1 MGEPQVGTAQEAIR
15 PLREDI
21 RFLGGVLGDTIRDH
35 EGPEVFDLIERVR
48 VEAFRIRRE
57 EVGRSAVADMLA
69 GVDIEVALPL
79 IRAFSYFVLLANLA
93 EDIQRDRRRTVHEA
107 AGEPP
112 QDSSLAATYRKL
124 DRAALP
130 GPRVAEL
137 LDDALVSPVITA
149 HPTETR
155 RRTVFDTQT
164 RITELMRQRQRA
176 GDRERTALEVAIRR
190 QVLTLWRTALIRLS
204 RLRIQDEI
212 SVGLRYYDLT
222 FLDVIP
228 AINAEVRASLRARW
242 PGTDLLPRPILRPG
256 SWIGG
261 DRDGNP
267 YVTAE
272 VVRTAVRQ
280 AAAVAF
286 GRYLGDLTELEKSL
300 SQSAR
305 LVSVTPALADLAAAG
320 YPDPRTHADEPYRR
334 ALHGIRARLTATA
347 KRILLTDP
355 PGPGDRAVSA
365 AVPRAHGGSGG
376 DGAVGPEALRWN
388 TETILPDRLGAAL
401 AADTE
406 PGITA
411 YPTPGALLDDLETV
425 DAALRASGDG
435 LLADDLLATVRH
447 TVETFGF
454 HLQSLDMRQNSEVH
468 EQVVAELL
476 AWAGVHQD
484 YASLSETQRVELL
497 AAELRTRRPL
507 LGPHARLGERAA
519 TELDIIRAAADA
531 VEALGPDAVPN
542 YIISMCTSVSDIL
555 EAALLLK
562 EGGLLDPGAPD
573 EAPYCPTGIVP
584 LFETIEDLAAG
595 SVTLAAALE
604 VPVYRDLLAARGMR
618 QEVMLGYSDSNKDG
632 GYLAANWALY
642 RAELDLV
649 DLARKTGIRLR
660 LFHGRGG
667 TVGRGGGRSY
677 DAILAQPA
685 GAVQG
690 SLRLTEQGEVIAAKY
705 AEPGTAH
712 RNLESL
718 IAGTLEST
726 LLDVEGLGAD
736 AEPSYA
742 IMDDLA
748 ARARAAYARL
758 VHETPGFVE
767 YFRQSTPVA
776 EVGDLNIGSRPASR
790 KPTASVADLRAIP
803 WVMSWSQARVMLP
816 GWYGTGTALEDWIGG
831 DPQRLARLSDLYRR
845 WPFFRTVLSNL
856 AQVMAKS
863 DLAIAERYAELVDDT
878 TLREQIFGMIRAE
891 HARTIAMHAAITGN
905 DHLLADNPSLAES
918 IHNRFPYLEPLNQ
931 MQVELLRRLRAGD
944 DSEQVKR
951 GILLTMNGLATALR
965 NSG

>member
-1 MGEPQVGTAQEAIR
+1 MGESMSEIEQDAIR
-15 PLREDI
+15 PLRDDI

-48 VEAFRIRRE
+48 IEAFRVRRE
-57 EVGRSAVADMLA
+57 EVERSAVAEMLD
-69 GVDIEVALPL
+69 GVDIAVALPL

-93 EDIQRDRRRTVHEA
+93 EDIQRDRRRAAHEA

-124 DRAALP
+124 DAAALD
-130 GPRVAEL
+130 GSRVAEL
-137 LDDALVSPVITA
+137 LADALVSPVITA

-155 RRTVFDTQT
+155 RRTVFDAQA
-164 RITELMRQRQRA
+164 RITELMRLRLRYA
-176 GDRERTALEVAIRR
+176 ENERERADLELRIRR
-190 QVLTLWRTALIRLS
+190 QVLSLWRTALIRLA

-222 FLDVIP
+222 LFDVIP
-228 AINAEVRASLRARW
+228 AINAEVRAALRSRW
-242 PGTDLLPRPILRPG
+242 PGVELLPRPMLRPG

-267 YVTAE
+267 YVTAD
-272 VVRTAVRQ
+272 VVRQ
-280 AAAVAF
+280 AAFRAAGVAF
-286 GRYLGDLTELEKSL
+286 ERYLRELVELEKTLSL
-300 SQSAR
+300 SAR
-305 LVSVTPALADLAAAG
+305 LVSVTPEVAALAETG
-320 YPDPRTHADEPYRR
+320 YPDPAAHADEPYRR
-334 ALHGIRARLTATA
+334 ALHHVRARLTATA
-347 KRILLTDP
+347 Q
-355 PGPGDRAVSA
+355 
-365 AVPRAHGGSGG
+365 
-376 DGAVGPEALRWN
+376 
-388 TETILPDRLGAAL
+388 AAL
-401 AADTE
+401 GEVPPNGLDAGAR
-406 PGITA
+406 P
-411 YPTPGALLDDLETV
+411 YPTPQAVLDDL
-425 DAALRASGDG
+425 DAIDASLRGSGDG
-435 LLADDLLATVRH
+435 LLADDRLAALRH
-447 TVETFGF
+447 AIETFGF
-454 HLQSLDMRQNSEVH
+454 HLQSLDLRQNSEVH

-476 AWAGVHQD
+476 SWAGVHSD
-484 YASLSETQRVELL
+484 YASLPEERRVGLL

-507 LGPHARLGERAA
+507 LGPHARLSESAAKELGIVRAA
-519 TELDIIRAAADA
+519 REVVDTLGAA
-531 VEALGPDAVPN
+531 AVPN
-542 YIISMCTSVSDIL
+542 YIISMCTSVSDLL

-562 EGGLLDPGAPD
+562 EGGLLDPGEPD
-573 EAPYCPTGIVP
+573 GPPSCPVGIVP
-584 LFETIEDLAAG
+584 LFETIEDLGAGAA
-595 SVTLAAALE
+595 TLSAALE
-604 VPVYRDLLAARGMR
+604 VGVYRDLVAAQGMR

-642 RAELDLV
+642 RAELDLIEV
-649 DLARKTGIRLR
+649 ARKTGIRLR

-685 GAVQG
+685 GAVRG

-705 AEPGTAH
+705 AEPGSAH

-736 AEPSYA
+736 AEPSYG

-790 KPTASVADLRAIP
+790 KPTNSVADLRAIP

-816 GWYGTGTALEDWIGG
+816 GWYGTGAALEEWIGG
-831 DPQRLARLSDLYRR
+831 DPQRLATLADLYRR

-863 DLAIAERYAELVDDT
+863 DLDIAARYAELVDDVA
-878 TLREQIFGMIRAE
+878 LREQIFGMIRDE
-891 HARTIAMHAAITGN
+891 HARTVRMHAAITGN

-944 DSEQVKR
+944 DSELVKR

>member
-1 MGEPQVGTAQEAIR
+1 MSETPTAPEATR
-15 PLREDI
+15 PLRDDI

-48 VEAFRIRRE
+48 IEAFRVRRE
-57 EVGRSAVADMLA
+57 EVGRSAVAQMLD
-69 GVDIEVALPL
+69 GVDIAVALPL
-79 IRAFSYFVLLANLA
+79 IRAFTYFVLLANLA
-93 EDIQRDRRRTVHEA
+93 EDIQRDRRRSAHEA

-124 DRAALP
+124 DAAALD
-130 GPRVAEL
+130 GAEVADL
-137 LDDALVSPVITA
+137 LADALVSPVITA

-155 RRTVFDTQT
+155 RRTVFDVQT
-164 RITELMRQRQRA
+164 RITELMRLRQRYTET
-176 GDRERTALEVAIRR
+176 ERARADLELRIRR
-190 QVLTLWRTALIRLS
+190 QVLSLWRTALIRLQ

-212 SVGLRYYDLT
+212 SVGLRYYDITL
-222 FLDVIP
+222 FDVIP
-228 AINAEVRASLRARW
+228 AINAEVRAALRSRW
-242 PGTDLLPRPILRPG
+242 PGAELLPRPILRPG

-267 YVTAE
+267 YVTAD
-272 VVRTAVRQ
+272 VVRQ
-280 AAAVAF
+280 AAAQASAVAF
-286 GRYLGDLTELEKSL
+286 GRYLHELVELEKSL

-305 LVSVTPALADLAAAG
+305 LVLVTPKVAALAEAG
-320 YPDPRTHADEPYRR
+320 YSDPATHSDEPYRR
-334 ALHGIRARLTATA
+334 ALHRIRARLSAS
-347 KRILLTDP
+347 
-355 PGPGDRAVSA
+355 AV
-365 AVPRAHGGSGG
+365 
-376 DGAVGPEALRWN
+376 
-388 TETILPDRLGAAL
+388 AAL
-401 AADTE
+401 GELPADGLDMGA
-406 PGITA
+406 PA
-411 YPTPGALLDDLETV
+411 YPTPQAVLDDLDAV
-425 DAALRASGDG
+425 DVSMRASGDG
-435 LLADDLLATVRH
+435 LLADERLAALRYAI
-447 TVETFGF
+447 ETFGF
-454 HLQSLDMRQNSEVH
+454 HLQGLDMRQNSEVH
-468 EQVVAELL
+468 EQVVTELL

-484 YASLSETQRVELL
+484 YTSLAEHERVELL

-507 LGPHARLGERAA
+507 LGPHARLSELAAKEIDIVRAA
-519 TELDIIRAAADA
+519 RDVVQTFG
-531 VEALGPDAVPN
+531 VEAVPN
-542 YIISMCTSVSDIL
+542 YIISMCTSVSDML

-562 EGGLLDPGAPD
+562 EGGLLDPGEPD
-573 EAPYCPTGIVP
+573 GPPSCPVNVVP
-584 LFETIEDLAAG
+584 LFETIEDLGAGAA
-595 SVTLAAALE
+595 TLAAVLD
-604 VPVYRDLLAARGMR
+604 VPVYRELVAAKGMR

-649 DLARKTGIRLR
+649 EVARKTGIRLR

-677 DAILAQPA
+677 DAILAQPV

-705 AEPGTAH
+705 AESGAAH

-726 LLDVEGLGAD
+726 LLDVEGLGPA
-736 AEPSYA
+736 AEPSYEL
-742 IMDDLA
+742 MDDLA
-748 ARARAAYARL
+748 ARARASYARL

-790 KPTASVADLRAIP
+790 KPTNSVSDLRAIP

-816 GWYGTGTALEDWIGG
+816 GWYGTGAALEDWVGG
-831 DPQRLARLSDLYRR
+831 DPDRLAILSDLYRR

-863 DLAIAERYAELVDDT
+863 DLDIAARYAELVDDVA
-878 TLREQIFGMIRAE
+878 LREHIFGMIRDE
-891 HARTIAMHAAITGN
+891 HARTIRMHAAITGN

-944 DSEQVKR
+944 DTELVKR

>member
-1 MGEPQVGTAQEAIR
+1 MSQARIDTEPDATR
-15 PLREDI
+15 PLRDDI

-48 VEAFRIRRE
+48 IEAFRVRRE
-57 EVGRSAVADMLA
+57 EVERSAVAEMLD
-69 GVDIEVALPL
+69 GVDIAVALPL
-79 IRAFSYFVLLANLA
+79 IRAFTYFVLLANLA
-93 EDIQRDRRRTVHEA
+93 EDIQRDRRRAVHEA

-124 DRAALP
+124 DAAALD
-130 GPRVAEL
+130 GAEVADL
-137 LDDALVSPVITA
+137 LADALVSPVITA

-155 RRTVFDTQT
+155 RRTVFDVQT
-164 RITELMRQRQRA
+164 RITELMRSRQRYA
-176 GDRERTALEVAIRR
+176 ETERERADLEQRIRR
-190 QVLTLWRTALIRLS
+190 QVLALWRTALIRLQ

-212 SVGLRYYDLT
+212 SVGLRYYEITL
-222 FLDVIP
+222 FDVIP
-228 AINAEVRASLRARW
+228 AINAELRAQLRSRW
-242 PGTDLLPRPILRPG
+242 PGVQLLPRPMLRPG

-267 YVTAE
+267 YVTAD
-272 VVRTAVRQ
+272 VVRQ
-280 AAAVAF
+280 AATQASAVAF
-286 GRYLGDLTELEKSL
+286 GRYLHELVELEKSL

-305 LVSVTPALADLAAAG
+305 LVRVTPEVAALAEVG
-320 YPDPRTHADEPYRR
+320 YPDPASHSDERYRR
-334 ALHGIRARLTATA
+334 ALHRIRARLSATA
-347 KRILLTDP
+347 
-355 PGPGDRAVSA
+355 V
-365 AVPRAHGGSGG
+365 
-376 DGAVGPEALRWN
+376 
-388 TETILPDRLGAAL
+388 AAL
-401 AADTE
+401 GELPADGLDMSA
-406 PGITA
+406 PA
-411 YPTPGALLDDLETV
+411 YPTPQAVLDDLDAV
-425 DAALRASGDG
+425 DASMRASGDG
-435 LLADDLLATVRH
+435 LLADDRLAALRH
-447 TVETFGF
+447 AIETFGF
-454 HLQSLDMRQNSEVH
+454 HLQGLDMRQNSEVH
-468 EQVVAELL
+468 EQVVSELL
-476 AWAGVHQD
+476 AWAGLHPD
-484 YASLSETQRVELL
+484 YPSLAEPERVELL

-507 LGPHARLGERAA
+507 LGPHARLSELAAKELGIVRAA
-519 TELDIIRAAADA
+519 RDVVDTFGIE
-531 VEALGPDAVPN
+531 AVPN
-542 YIISMCTSVSDIL
+542 YIISMCTSVSDML

-562 EGGLLDPGAPD
+562 EGGLLDPGEPD
-573 EAPYCPTGIVP
+573 GPPSCPVNIVP
-584 LFETIEDLAAG
+584 LFETIEDLGAGAA
-595 SVTLAAALE
+595 TLAAVLD
-604 VPVYRDLLAARGMR
+604 VPVYRELVAAKGMR

-649 DLARKTGIRLR
+649 EVARKAGIRLR

-685 GAVQG
+685 GAVHG

-705 AEPGTAH
+705 AEPLAAH

-726 LLDVEGLGAD
+726 LLDVEGLGPD
-736 AEPSYA
+736 AEPSYEL
-742 IMDDLA
+742 MDDLA

-790 KPTASVADLRAIP
+790 KPTNSVSDLRAIP

-816 GWYGTGTALEDWIGG
+816 GWYGTGAALAEWVGG
-831 DPQRLARLSDLYRR
+831 DPRRLATLADLYQR

-863 DLAIAERYAELVDDT
+863 DLDIAARYAELVDDVA
-878 TLREQIFGMIRAE
+878 LREQIFGMIRDE
-891 HARTIAMHAAITGN
+891 HARTIRMHAAITGN

-931 MQVELLRRLRAGD
+931 MQVDLLRRLRAGD
-944 DSEQVKR
+944 DSELVKR

>member
-1 MGEPQVGTAQEAIR
+1 MNQVRIETEQEATR
-15 PLREDI
+15 PLRDDI

-48 VEAFRIRRE
+48 IEAFRVRRE
-57 EVGRSAVADMLA
+57 EVGRSAVAEMLD
-69 GVDIEVALPL
+69 GVDIAVALPL

-93 EDIQRDRRRTVHEA
+93 EDIQRDRRRAAHEA

-112 QDSSLAATYRKL
+112 QESSLAATYRKL
-124 DRAALP
+124 DAAALD
-130 GPRVAEL
+130 GAEVADL
-137 LDDALVSPVITA
+137 LTDALVSPVITA

-155 RRTVFDTQT
+155 RRTVFDVQT
-164 RITELMRQRQRA
+164 RITELMRLRQRFSETE
-176 GDRERTALEVAIRR
+176 RERADFELRIRR
-190 QVLTLWRTALIRLS
+190 QVLALWRTALIRLQ

-212 SVGLRYYDLT
+212 AVGLRYYEITL
-222 FLDVIP
+222 FDVIP
-228 AINAEVRASLRARW
+228 AINAEVRAALRSRW
-242 PGTDLLPRPILRPG
+242 PGVELLPRPMLRPG

-267 YVTAE
+267 YVTAD
-272 VVRTAVRQ
+272 VVRTAAQQ

-286 GRYLGDLTELEKSL
+286 GRYLHELVELEKSL
-300 SQSAR
+300 AQSAR
-305 LVSVTPALADLAAAG
+305 LVPVTPEVAALAEIG
-320 YPDPRTHADEPYRR
+320 YPNPATHADEPYRR
-334 ALHGIRARLTATA
+334 ALHGIWSRLAATA
-347 KRILLTDP
+347 E
-355 PGPGDRAVSA
+355 RALG
-365 AVPRAHGGSGG
+365 AVPGRPGEQ
-376 DGAVGPEALRWN
+376 GARSQAVN
-388 TETILPDRLGAAL
+388 GAAPDTAWPEGI
-401 AADTE
+401 AAQ
-406 PGITA
+406 PYSSPQA
-411 YPTPGALLDDLETV
+411 VLDDL
-425 DAALRASGDG
+425 DAIDASMRASGDG
-435 LLADDLLATVRH
+435 LLADDRLAALRYAI
-447 TVETFGF
+447 ETFGF

-476 AWAGVHQD
+476 AWAGVHSD
-484 YASLSETQRVELL
+484 YASLSEPERVELL

-507 LGPHARLGERAA
+507 LGPHARLSELAA
-519 TELDIIRAAADA
+519 KELDIVRAARD
-531 VEALGPDAVPN
+531 VVDTFGTEAVPN
-542 YIISMCTSVSDIL
+542 YIISMCTSVSDML

-562 EGGLLDPGAPD
+562 EGGLLDPGEPD
-573 EAPYCPTGIVP
+573 GPPSCSVNIVP
-584 LFETIEDLAAG
+584 LFETIEDLGAG
-595 SVTLAAALE
+595 ADTLAAALD
-604 VPVYRDLLAARGMR
+604 VPVYRELVSAKGMR

-642 RAELDLV
+642 RAELDLIEV
-649 DLARKTGIRLR
+649 ARKTGIRLR

-705 AEPGTAH
+705 AESRAAH

-736 AEPSYA
+736 AEPSYDL
-742 IMDDLA
+742 MDDLA

-790 KPTASVADLRAIP
+790 KPTNSVYDLRAIP

-816 GWYGTGTALEDWIGG
+816 GWYGTGAALEEWVGG
-831 DPQRLARLSDLYRR
+831 DPQRLATLSDLYQR

-863 DLAIAERYAELVDDT
+863 DLDIAARYAELVEDVA
-878 TLREQIFGMIRAE
+878 LREHIFGMIRDE
-891 HARTIAMHAAITGN
+891 HARTIRMHAAITGN

-944 DSEQVKR
+944 DSELVKR

>member
-1 MGEPQVGTAQEAIR
+1 MNQARIDTEQDATR
-15 PLREDI
+15 PLRDDI

-35 EGPEVFDLIERVR
+35 EGAEVFDLIERVR
-48 VEAFRIRRE
+48 IEAFRVRRE
-57 EVGRSAVADMLA
+57 EVGRSAVAEMLD
-69 GVDIEVALPL
+69 GVDITVALPL

-93 EDIQRDRRRTVHEA
+93 EDIQRDRRRAAHEA

-112 QDSSLAATYRKL
+112 QESSLAATYRKL
-124 DRAALP
+124 DAAALD
-130 GPRVAEL
+130 GAEVADL
-137 LDDALVSPVITA
+137 LTDALVSPVITA

-155 RRTVFDTQT
+155 RRTVFDVQT
-164 RITELMRQRQRA
+164 RITELMRLRQRFSETE
-176 GDRERTALEVAIRR
+176 RERADFELRIRR
-190 QVLTLWRTALIRLS
+190 QVLSLWRTALIRLQ

-212 SVGLRYYDLT
+212 AVGLRYYEITL
-222 FLDVIP
+222 FDVIP
-228 AINAEVRASLRARW
+228 AINAEVRAALRSRW
-242 PGTDLLPRPILRPG
+242 PGVELLPRPMLRPG

-267 YVTAE
+267 YVTAD
-272 VVRTAVRQ
+272 VVRTAAQQ

-286 GRYLGDLTELEKSL
+286 GRYLHELVELEKSL
-300 SQSAR
+300 ALSAR
-305 LVSVTPALADLAAAG
+305 LVPVTPEVAALAEIG
-320 YPDPRTHADEPYRR
+320 YPNPAAYADEPYRR
-334 ALHGIRARLTATA
+334 ALHGIWSRLAVTAERAL
-347 KRILLTDP
+347 
-355 PGPGDRAVSA
+355 G
-365 AVPRAHGGSGG
+365 AVPGEQGARSQAV
-376 DGAVGPEALRWN
+376 DGAVPDTAL
-388 TETILPDRLGAAL
+388 PVGVAAQPYSSPQ
-401 AADTE
+401 AV
-406 PGITA
+406 
-411 YPTPGALLDDLETV
+411 LDDL
-425 DAALRASGDG
+425 DAIDASMRASGDD
-435 LLADDLLATVRH
+435 LLADDRLAALRYAI
-447 TVETFGF
+447 ETFGF
-454 HLQSLDMRQNSEVH
+454 HLQGLDMRQNSEVH

-476 AWAGVHQD
+476 AWAGVHPD
-484 YASLSETQRVELL
+484 YASLSEPERVELL

-507 LGPHARLGERAA
+507 LGPHARLSELAA
-519 TELDIIRAAADA
+519 KELDIVRAARD
-531 VEALGPDAVPN
+531 VVDTFGTEAVPN
-542 YIISMCTSVSDIL
+542 YIISMCTSVSDML

-562 EGGLLDPGAPD
+562 EGGLLDPGEPD
-573 EAPYCPTGIVP
+573 GPPSCSVNIVP
-584 LFETIEDLAAG
+584 LFETIEDLGAG
-595 SVTLAAALE
+595 ADTLAAVLD
-604 VPVYRDLLAARGMR
+604 VPVYRELVSAKGMR

-642 RAELDLV
+642 RAELDLIEV
-649 DLARKTGIRLR
+649 ARKTGIRLR

-705 AEPGTAH
+705 AEPRAAH

-726 LLDVEGLGAD
+726 LLDVEGLGPD
-736 AEPSYA
+736 AEPSYEL
-742 IMDDLA
+742 MDDLA

-758 VHETPGFVE
+758 VHETPGFVQ

-790 KPTASVADLRAIP
+790 KPTNSVYDLRAIP

-816 GWYGTGTALEDWIGG
+816 GWYGTGAALEEWVGG
-831 DPQRLARLSDLYRR
+831 DPQRLATLSDLYQR

-863 DLAIAERYAELVDDT
+863 DLDIAARYAELVDDVA
-878 TLREQIFGMIRAE
+878 LREHIFGMIRDE
-891 HARTIAMHAAITGN
+891 HARTIRMHAAITGN

-944 DSEQVKR
+944 DSELVKR

>member
-1 MGEPQVGTAQEAIR
+1 MSEIEQDAIR
-15 PLREDI
+15 PLRDDI

-48 VEAFRIRRE
+48 IEAFRVRRE
-57 EVGRSAVADMLA
+57 EVERSAVAEMLD
-69 GVDIEVALPL
+69 GVDIAVALPL

-93 EDIQRDRRRTVHEA
+93 EDIQRDRRRAAHEA

-124 DRAALP
+124 DAAALD
-130 GPRVAEL
+130 GSRVAEL
-137 LDDALVSPVITA
+137 LADALVSPVITA

-155 RRTVFDTQT
+155 RRTVFDAQA
-164 RITELMRQRQRA
+164 RITELMRLRLRYA
-176 GDRERTALEVAIRR
+176 ENERERADLELRIRR
-190 QVLTLWRTALIRLS
+190 QVLSLWRTALIRLA

-222 FLDVIP
+222 LFDVIP
-228 AINAEVRASLRARW
+228 AINAEVRAALRSRW
-242 PGTDLLPRPILRPG
+242 PGVELLPRPMLRPG

-267 YVTAE
+267 YVTAD
-272 VVRTAVRQ
+272 VVRQ
-280 AAAVAF
+280 AAFRAAGVAF
-286 GRYLGDLTELEKSL
+286 ERYLRELVELEKTLSL
-300 SQSAR
+300 SAR
-305 LVSVTPALADLAAAG
+305 LVSVTPEVAALAETG
-320 YPDPRTHADEPYRR
+320 YPDPAAHADEPYRR
-334 ALHGIRARLTATA
+334 ALHHVRARLTATA
-347 KRILLTDP
+347 Q
-355 PGPGDRAVSA
+355 
-365 AVPRAHGGSGG
+365 
-376 DGAVGPEALRWN
+376 
-388 TETILPDRLGAAL
+388 AAL
-401 AADTE
+401 GEVPPNGLDAGAR
-406 PGITA
+406 P
-411 YPTPGALLDDLETV
+411 YPTPQAVLDDL
-425 DAALRASGDG
+425 DAIDASLRGSGDG
-435 LLADDLLATVRH
+435 LLADDRLAALRH
-447 TVETFGF
+447 AIETFGF
-454 HLQSLDMRQNSEVH
+454 HLQSLDLRQNSEVH

-476 AWAGVHQD
+476 SWAGVHSD
-484 YASLSETQRVELL
+484 YASLPEERRVGLL

-507 LGPHARLGERAA
+507 LGPHARLSESAAKELGIVRAA
-519 TELDIIRAAADA
+519 REVVDTLGAA
-531 VEALGPDAVPN
+531 AVPN
-542 YIISMCTSVSDIL
+542 YIISMCTSVSDLL

-562 EGGLLDPGAPD
+562 EGGLLDPGEPD
-573 EAPYCPTGIVP
+573 GPPSCPVGIVP
-584 LFETIEDLAAG
+584 LFETIEDLGAGAA
-595 SVTLAAALE
+595 TLSAALE
-604 VPVYRDLLAARGMR
+604 VGVYRDLVAAQGMR

-642 RAELDLV
+642 RAELDLIEV
-649 DLARKTGIRLR
+649 ARKTGIRLR

-685 GAVQG
+685 GAVRG

-705 AEPGTAH
+705 AEPGSAH

-736 AEPSYA
+736 AEPSYG

-790 KPTASVADLRAIP
+790 KPTNSVADLRAIP

-816 GWYGTGTALEDWIGG
+816 GWYGTGAALEEWIGG
-831 DPQRLARLSDLYRR
+831 DPQRLATLADLYRR

-863 DLAIAERYAELVDDT
+863 DLDIAARYAELVDDVA
-878 TLREQIFGMIRAE
+878 LREQIFGMIRDE
-891 HARTIAMHAAITGN
+891 HARTVRMHAAITGN

-944 DSEQVKR
+944 DSELVKR

>member
-1 MGEPQVGTAQEAIR
+1 MFGHLRQYCRDMTEPRIETEQDATR

-21 RFLGGVLGDTIRDH
+21 RFLGGILGDTIRDH

-48 VEAFRIRRE
+48 VEAFRVRRE
-57 EVGRSAVADMLA
+57 EVGRSAVAEMLD
-69 GVDIEVALPL
+69 GVDIDVALPL

-93 EDIQRDRRRTVHEA
+93 EDLQRDRRRAAHEA

-124 DRAALP
+124 DAAALP
-130 GPRVAEL
+130 ASKVAEL
-137 LDDALVSPVITA
+137 LTDALVSPVITA

-155 RRTVFDTQT
+155 RRTVFDVQS
-164 RITELMRQRQRA
+164 RITELMRRRQHYPERDRA
-176 GDRERTALEVAIRR
+176 GLELEIRR
-190 QVLTLWRTALIRLS
+190 QVLTLWRTAMIRLA

-212 SVGLRYYDLT
+212 AVGLRYYELT
-222 FLDVIP
+222 LFDVIP
-228 AINAEVRASLRARW
+228 AINAEVRAALRSRW
-242 PGTDLLPRPILRPG
+242 PDAELLARPILRPG

-272 VVRTAVRQ
+272 VVRTAAGQ
-280 AAAVAF
+280 AAGLAF
-286 GRYLGDLTELEKSL
+286 GRYLRELVELEKTL
-300 SQSAR
+300 SQSGR
-305 LVSVTPALADLAAAG
+305 LVQVSETVSELAAAG
-320 YPDPRTHADEPYRR
+320 YADPSIHADEPYRR
-334 ALHGIRARLTATA
+334 ALHRIRERLTTTAEAALGVRLRSTGVVALGVGAGIGVGPVPGALPDGPAPGAPVPAAPATPTA
-347 KRILLTDP
+347 P
-355 PGPGDRAVSA
+355 AYPGPQS
-365 AVPRAHGGSGG
+365 
-376 DGAVGPEALRWN
+376 
-388 TETILPDRLGAAL
+388 
-401 AADTE
+401 
-406 PGITA
+406 
-411 YPTPGALLDDLETV
+411 LLDDL
-425 DAALRASGDG
+425 DAIDASLRASGDG
-435 LLADDLLATVRH
+435 LLADDRLAALRH
-447 TVETFGF
+447 AVETFGF
-454 HLQSLDMRQNSEVH
+454 HLQGLDMRQNSEVH

-476 AWAGVHQD
+476 AWAGVHPD
-484 YASLSETQRVELL
+484 YASLPEPERVRILS
-497 AAELRTRRPL
+497 AELSTRRPL
-507 LGPHARLGERAA
+507 LGPHARLSELAA
-519 TELDIIRAAADA
+519 KELDIVRAAADVVA
-531 VEALGPDAVPN
+531 TFGEPAIPN
-542 YIISMCTSVSDIL
+542 YIISMCTSVSDML

-562 EGGLLDPGAPD
+562 EGGLLDPGAPGGSPSC
-573 EAPYCPTGIVP
+573 AAGIVP
-584 LFETIEDLAAG
+584 LFETIEDLGAGAA
-595 SVTLAAALE
+595 TLAAALE
-604 VPVYRDLLAARGMR
+604 VPVYRDLVAAKGMR

-649 DLARKTGIRLR
+649 EVARKTGIRLR

-685 GAVQG
+685 GAVHG

-705 AEPGTAH
+705 AESGSAH

-736 AEPSYA
+736 AEPSYQL
-742 IMDDLA
+742 MDELA

-790 KPTASVADLRAIP
+790 KPTNSVADLRAIP

-816 GWYGTGTALEDWIGG
+816 GWYGTGTALEDWVGD
-831 DPQRLARLSDLYRR
+831 DPQRLATLADLYRR

-863 DLAIAERYAELVDDT
+863 DLAIAARYAELVEDPA
-878 TLREQIFGMIRAE
+878 LREQIFGMISAE
-891 HARTIAMHAAITGN
+891 HARTIRMHAAITGN
-905 DHLLADNPSLAES
+905 DHLLSDNPSLAES

-944 DSEQVKR
+944 DSELVKR

>member
-1 MGEPQVGTAQEAIR
+1 MGDAQTAAGNDATL

-35 EGPEVFDLIERVR
+35 EGPEVFDLVERVR
-48 VEAFRIRRE
+48 VEAFRVRRE
-57 EVGRSAVADMLA
+57 EVERSAVGEMLS
-69 GVDIEVALPL
+69 GVDITVALPL

-93 EDIQRDRRRTVHEA
+93 EDIQRDRRRAAHEA
-107 AGEPP
+107 AGEAP

-124 DRAALP
+124 DAAAVP
-130 GPRVAEL
+130 GERVAEL
-137 LDDALVSPVITA
+137 LSDALVSPVITA

-155 RRTVFDTQT
+155 RRTVFDTQS
-164 RITELMRQRQRA
+164 RITELMRQRLRA
-176 GDRERTALEVAIRR
+176 PAPERETLEVEIRR
-190 QVLTLWRTALIRLS
+190 QVLTLWRTALIRLA

-212 SVGLRYYDLT
+212 AVGLRYYELT
-222 FLDVIP
+222 LLDVIP
-228 AINAEVRASLRARW
+228 AINAGVRAALAARW
-242 PGTDLLPRPILRPG
+242 PEQRLLPKPMLRPG

-272 VVRTAVRQ
+272 VVRTAAAQ
-280 AAAVAF
+280 AAGVAF
-286 GRYLGDLTELEKSL
+286 GRYLRDLVQLEKTL
-300 SQSAR
+300 ALSAR
-305 LVSVTPALADLAAAG
+305 LVPVTPALDALAASG
-320 YPDPRTHADEPYRR
+320 YPDSRTYADEPYRR
-334 ALHGIRARLTATA
+334 ALYGIRVRLTATA
-347 KRILLTDP
+347 RQAVTTLEPDA
-355 PGPGDRAVSA
+355 PGPWEFESFAAGD
-365 AVPRAHGGSGG
+365 
-376 DGAVGPEALRWN
+376 
-388 TETILPDRLGAAL
+388 PDAG
-401 AADTE
+401 
-406 PGITA
+406 
-411 YPTPGALLDDLETV
+411 TPYSSPQDLLDDLDAV
-425 DAALRASGDG
+425 DASLRAGGDA
-435 LLADDLLATVRH
+435 LLADDLLATLRYS
-447 TVETFGF
+447 VETFGF
-454 HLQSLDMRQNSEVH
+454 HLQGLDMRQNSETH

-476 AWAGVHQD
+476 AWADVHPD
-484 YASLSETQRVELL
+484 YPSLSESERVELL
-497 AAELRTRRPL
+497 TRELRTRRPL
-507 LGPHARLGERAA
+507 LSPRAQLSEQTAQELG
-519 TELDIIRAAADA
+519 IVRAAAA
-531 VEALGPDAVPN
+531 VVAALGPDAVPN
-542 YIISMCTSVSDIL
+542 YIISMCTSVSDLL

-562 EGGLLDPGAPD
+562 EGGLLDPGGAGSGPS
-573 EAPYCPTGIVP
+573 CPAGIVP

-595 SVTLAAALE
+595 ASTLAAALR
-604 VPVYRDLLAARGMR
+604 VPEYRELVAARGMR

-649 DLARKTGIRLR
+649 ELAREHGIRLR

-685 GAVQG
+685 GAVRG

-705 AEPGTAH
+705 AERGSAH

-742 IMDDLA
+742 LMDELA
-748 ARARAAYARL
+748 ARARTAYAQL

-790 KPTASVADLRAIP
+790 KPTSSVSDLRAIP
-803 WVMSWSQARVMLP
+803 WVMAWSQARVMLP
-816 GWYGTGTALEDWIGG
+816 GWYGTGTALEEWIGG
-831 DPQRLARLSDLYRR
+831 DPERLARLSDLYRR

-856 AQVMAKS
+856 AQVLAKS
-863 DLAIAERYAELVDDT
+863 DLDIAARYAELVEDVE
-878 TLREQIFGMIRAE
+878 LRKRIFTMIERE
-891 HARTIAMHAAITGN
+891 HARTVAVHAAITGN

-918 IHNRFPYLEPLNQ
+918 IRNRFPYLEPLNQ

-944 DSEQVKR
+944 DSELVKR

>member
-1 MGEPQVGTAQEAIR
+1 MGDAQTAEGNDATL

-35 EGPEVFDLIERVR
+35 EGPEVFDLVERVR
-48 VEAFRIRRE
+48 VEAFRVRRE
-57 EVGRSAVADMLA
+57 EVERSAVGEMLA
-69 GVDIEVALPL
+69 GVDITVALPL

-93 EDIQRDRRRTVHEA
+93 EDIQRDRRRAAHEA
-107 AGEPP
+107 AGEAP

-124 DRAALP
+124 DAAAVP
-130 GPRVAEL
+130 GERVAEL
-137 LDDALVSPVITA
+137 LADALVSPVITA

-164 RITELMRQRQRA
+164 RVTELMRRRQRA
-176 GDRERTALEVAIRR
+176 PESERAQLEVEIRR

-212 SVGLRYYDLT
+212 AVGLRYYELT
-222 FLDVIP
+222 LFDVIP
-228 AINAEVRASLRARW
+228 AINASVRTALGSRW
-242 PGTDLLPRPILRPG
+242 PEQRLLEKPMLRPG

-267 YVTAE
+267 YVTAD
-272 VVRTAVRQ
+272 VVRTAAAQ
-280 AAAVAF
+280 AAGVAF
-286 GRYLGDLTELEKSL
+286 ARYLRELVQLEKTL
-300 SQSAR
+300 ALSAR
-305 LVSVTPALADLAAAG
+305 LVPVTPELRELADRG
-320 YPDPRTHADEPYRR
+320 YPDPTTYADEPYRR
-334 ALHGIRARLTATA
+334 ALYGIRVRLTATA
-347 KRILLTDP
+347 R
-355 PGPGDRAVSA
+355 RAV
-365 AVPRAHGGSGG
+365 
-376 DGAVGPEALRWN
+376 
-388 TETILPDRLGAAL
+388 AAL
-401 AADTE
+401 APESAGPWE
-406 PGITA
+406 FESSGA
-411 YPTPGALLDDLETV
+411 GERAGGTPYATPRELLDDLGTV
-425 DAALRASGDG
+425 DASLCAGGDA
-435 LLADDLLATVRH
+435 LLADDRLASLRCA
-447 TVETFGF
+447 VETFGF
-454 HLQSLDMRQNSEVH
+454 HLQGLDMRQNSETH

-476 AWAGVHQD
+476 AWAGVHPD
-484 YASLSETQRVELL
+484 YPSLSEPERVELL
-497 AAELRTRRPL
+497 TRELRTRRPL
-507 LGPHARLGERAA
+507 LGPRARIGEQAAKELGVVRAG
-519 TELDIIRAAADA
+519 AAVVA
-531 VEALGPDAVPN
+531 ALGPDAVPN
-542 YIISMCTSVSDIL
+542 YIISMCTSVSDLL

-562 EGGLLDPGAPD
+562 EGGLLDPGDADSGPS
-573 EAPYCPTGIVP
+573 CPAGIVP

-595 SVTLAAALE
+595 ASTLAAALR
-604 VPVYRDLLAARGMR
+604 VPEYHELVAARGMR

-649 DLARKTGIRLR
+649 ELAREHGIRLR

-685 GAVQG
+685 GAVRG

-705 AEPGTAH
+705 AERGSAH

-742 IMDDLA
+742 LMDELA

-790 KPTASVADLRAIP
+790 KPTNSVSDLRAIP

-816 GWYGTGTALEDWIGG
+816 GWYGTGTALEEWIDG
-831 DPQRLARLSDLYRR
+831 DPDRLARLSDLYRR

-863 DLAIAERYAELVDDT
+863 DLAIAARYAELVDDVE
-878 TLREQIFGMIRAE
+878 LRERIFGMIERE
-891 HARTIAMHAAITGN
+891 HARTVAVHAAITGN

-918 IHNRFPYLEPLNQ
+918 IRNRFPYLEPLNQ

-944 DSEQVKR
+944 DSELVKR

>member
-1 MGEPQVGTAQEAIR
+1 MTEPRIETEQDAIR
-15 PLREDI
+15 PLRDDI
-21 RFLGGVLGDTIRDH
+21 RFLGGVLGDTIHDH

-48 VEAFRIRRE
+48 IEAFRVRRE
-57 EVGRSAVADMLA
+57 EVGRSAVARMLE
-69 GVDIEVALPL
+69 GVDIAVALPL

-93 EDIQRDRRRTVHEA
+93 EDLQRDRRRAVHEA

-124 DRAALP
+124 DAAALD
-130 GPRVAEL
+130 GAAVADL
-137 LDDALVSPVITA
+137 LADALVSPVITA

-155 RRTVFDTQT
+155 RRTVFDVQT
-164 RITELMRQRQRA
+164 GITELMRLRGRYA
-176 GDRERTALEVAIRR
+176 EGERERAEFELGIRR
-190 QVLTLWRTALIRLS
+190 QVLALWRTALIRLQ

-212 SVGLRYYDLT
+212 AVGLRYYELT
-222 FLDVIP
+222 LFDVIP
-228 AINAEVRASLRARW
+228 AINAEVRAALRSRW
-242 PGTDLLPRPILRPG
+242 PGVDLLPRPMLRPG

-267 YVTAE
+267 FVTPE
-272 VVRTAVRQ
+272 VVRQAASR

-286 GRYLGDLTELEKSL
+286 GRYLRELEELEKSL
-300 SQSAR
+300 AQSAR
-305 LVSVTPALADLAAAG
+305 LVTVSARVAELAAAG
-320 YPDPRTHADEPYRR
+320 YPDPAVHADEPYRR
-334 ALHGIRARLTATA
+334 ALHAIRRRLTVTA
-347 KRILLTDP
+347 
-355 PGPGDRAVSA
+355 
-365 AVPRAHGGSGG
+365 AHALDAIDGGSE
-376 DGAVGPEALRWN
+376 AAAPPEPLA
-388 TETILPDRLGAAL
+388 AAL
-401 AADTE
+401 PARETE
-406 PGITA
+406 GAEP
-411 YPTPGALLDDLETV
+411 YPTPQAVLDDL
-425 DAALRASGDG
+425 DAIDASLRACGDD
-435 LLADDLLATVRH
+435 LLADDRLAALRNA
-447 TVETFGF
+447 VETFGF
-454 HLQSLDMRQNSEVH
+454 HLQGLDMRQNSEVH

-476 AWAGVHQD
+476 AWAGVHRD
-484 YASLSETQRVELL
+484 YVSLSEDERVELL

-507 LGPHARLGERAA
+507 LGPHARLGELAAKEIGIVRAA
-519 TELDIIRAAADA
+519 RDVVA
-531 VEALGPDAVPN
+531 ALGPEAVPN
-542 YIISMCTSVSDIL
+542 YIISMCTSVSDML

-573 EAPYCPTGIVP
+573 VAPACSVGIVP
-584 LFETIEDLAAG
+584 LFETIEDLGAGAA
-595 SVTLAAALE
+595 TLAAVLD
-604 VPVYRDLLAARGMR
+604 VPVYRDLVAAKQMR

-649 DLARKTGIRLR
+649 EVVRKTGIRLR

-685 GAVQG
+685 GAVLG

-705 AEPGTAH
+705 AEPRAAH

-726 LLDVEGLGAD
+726 LLDVEGLGPD
-736 AEPSYA
+736 AEPAYEL
-742 IMDDLA
+742 MDELA
-748 ARARAAYARL
+748 ARARAAYSRL

-790 KPTASVADLRAIP
+790 KPTSSVSDLRAIP

-816 GWYGTGTALEDWIGG
+816 GWYGTGTALEEWIGG
-831 DPQRLARLSDLYRR
+831 DADRLATLSRLYRT
-845 WPFFRTVLSNL
+845 WPFLRTVLSNL

-863 DLAIAERYAELVDDT
+863 DLDIAARYADLVEDA
-878 TLREQIFGMIRAE
+878 TLRDTIFGMITDE
-891 HARTIAMHAAITGN
+891 HARTVRVHAAITGN

-944 DSEQVKR
+944 DSELVKR

>member
-1 MGEPQVGTAQEAIR
+1 MSETPTAPEATR
-15 PLREDI
+15 PLRDDI

-48 VEAFRIRRE
+48 IEAFRVRRE
-57 EVGRSAVADMLA
+57 EVGRSAVAQMLD
-69 GVDIEVALPL
+69 GVDIAVALPL
-79 IRAFSYFVLLANLA
+79 IRAFTYFVLLANLA
-93 EDIQRDRRRTVHEA
+93 EDIQRDRRRSAHEA

-124 DRAALP
+124 DAAALD
-130 GPRVAEL
+130 GTEVADL
-137 LDDALVSPVITA
+137 LADALVSPVITA

-155 RRTVFDTQT
+155 RRTVFDVQT
-164 RITELMRQRQRA
+164 RITELMRLRQRYTET
-176 GDRERTALEVAIRR
+176 ERARADLELRIRR
-190 QVLTLWRTALIRLS
+190 QVLSLWRTALIRLQ

-212 SVGLRYYDLT
+212 SVGLRYYDITL
-222 FLDVIP
+222 FDVIP
-228 AINAEVRASLRARW
+228 AINAEVRAALRSRW
-242 PGTDLLPRPILRPG
+242 PGAELLPRPILRPG

-267 YVTAE
+267 YVTAD
-272 VVRTAVRQ
+272 VVRQ
-280 AAAVAF
+280 AAAQASAVAF
-286 GRYLGDLTELEKSL
+286 GRYLHELVELEKSL

-305 LVSVTPALADLAAAG
+305 LVLVTPEVAALAEAG
-320 YPDPRTHADEPYRR
+320 YSDPATHSDEPYRR
-334 ALHGIRARLTATA
+334 ALHRIRARLSAS
-347 KRILLTDP
+347 
-355 PGPGDRAVSA
+355 AV
-365 AVPRAHGGSGG
+365 
-376 DGAVGPEALRWN
+376 
-388 TETILPDRLGAAL
+388 AAL
-401 AADTE
+401 GELPADGLDMGA
-406 PGITA
+406 PA
-411 YPTPGALLDDLETV
+411 YPTPQAVLDDLDAV
-425 DAALRASGDG
+425 DVSMRASGDG
-435 LLADDLLATVRH
+435 LLADERLAALRYAI
-447 TVETFGF
+447 ETFGF
-454 HLQSLDMRQNSEVH
+454 HLQGLDMRQNSEVH
-468 EQVVAELL
+468 EQVVTELL

-484 YASLSETQRVELL
+484 YTSLAEHERVELL

-507 LGPHARLGERAA
+507 LGPHARLSELAAKEIDIVRAA
-519 TELDIIRAAADA
+519 RDVVQTFG
-531 VEALGPDAVPN
+531 VEAVPN
-542 YIISMCTSVSDIL
+542 YIISMCTSVSDML

-562 EGGLLDPGAPD
+562 EGGLLDPGEPD
-573 EAPYCPTGIVP
+573 GPPSCPVNIVP
-584 LFETIEDLAAG
+584 LFETIEDLGAGAA
-595 SVTLAAALE
+595 TLAAVLD
-604 VPVYRDLLAARGMR
+604 VPVYRELVAAKGMR

-649 DLARKTGIRLR
+649 EVARKTGIRLR

-677 DAILAQPA
+677 DAILAQPV

-705 AEPGTAH
+705 AESGAAH

-726 LLDVEGLGAD
+726 LLDVEGLGPA
-736 AEPSYA
+736 AEPSYEL
-742 IMDDLA
+742 MDDLA
-748 ARARAAYARL
+748 ARARASYARL

-790 KPTASVADLRAIP
+790 KPTNSVSDLRAIP

-816 GWYGTGTALEDWIGG
+816 GWYGTGAALEDWVGG
-831 DPQRLARLSDLYRR
+831 DPDRLAILSDLYRR

-863 DLAIAERYAELVDDT
+863 DLDIAARYAELVDDVA
-878 TLREQIFGMIRAE
+878 LREHIFGMIRDE
-891 HARTIAMHAAITGN
+891 HARTIRMHAAITGN

-944 DSEQVKR
+944 DTELVKR